1 MKRKRFFIIP
11 VFIPFGGCPEKCVF
25 CDKGGIT
32 GRKGLP
38 YIKDV
43 SDTIEA
49 HLSTW
54 KGARPLRSEAAFYG
68 GSFTAL
74 PLQTQM
80 SFLEAAHRY
89 VIDGRLDCLR
99 VSTRPD
105 RISPDVLDMLGSFG
119 VKTIELGVQTMSDEV
134 LHLSGRGHGAQETVE
149 SVRLI
154 KERGFEVGL
163 QLMPG
168 LPGDTADG
176 IQETTQAVI
185 ALAPDFVRVYPTL
198 VLKGTALH
206 DMYAAGSY
214 RPWTLEDMAKVC
226 GQMQRQFHMA
236 GIRVIRFGLQPTAAL
251 EASLVAG
258 PYHPAFR
265 DLLV

>member
-25 CDKGGIT
+25 CDQRGIT
-32 GRKGLP
+32 GEKGLP
-38 YIKDV
+38 SVEDV

-74 PLQTQM
+74 PLQTQI
-80 SFLEAAHRY
+80 SFLEAAHKY
-89 VIDGRLDCLR
+89 VLDGRLDCLR

-105 RISPDVLDMLGSFG
+105 RISKEALDLLGRFK
-119 VKTIELGVQTMSDEV
+119 VETIELGVQTMSDEA
-134 LHLSGRGHGAQETVE
+134 LKLSGRGHTRSHTVE
-149 SVRLI
+149 SVRLL
-154 KERGFEVGL
+154 KEMGFEVGL

-168 LPGDTADG
+168 LPGDTAES
-176 IQETTQAVI
+176 IQETTQEVI
-185 ALAPDFVRVYPTL
+185 SLAPDFVRVYPTL
-198 VLKGTALH
+198 VLKGTALD
-206 DMYAAGSY
+206 DMYATGRY
-214 RPWTLEDMAKVC
+214 TPWTLEDMVKVC
-226 GQMQRQFHMA
+226 GQMQRQFNNA
-236 GIRVIRFGLQPTAAL
+236 GIRVIRFGLQPTISL